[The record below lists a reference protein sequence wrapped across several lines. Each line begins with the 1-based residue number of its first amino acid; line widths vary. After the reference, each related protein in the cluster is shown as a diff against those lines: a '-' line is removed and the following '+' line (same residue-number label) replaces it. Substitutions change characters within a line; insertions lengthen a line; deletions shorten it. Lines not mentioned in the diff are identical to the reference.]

1 MAGPWEYFGAC
12 NYSEACY
19 SHSNLVAA
27 ATVPYPKSRWE
38 KVLAT
43 IEQQWIVHSM
53 EAAVEN
59 SWEMPESDVT
69 DPSMPE
75 LDVSSG
81 EDDNAS
87 QASEARSSDSES
99 GDLSDMLD
107 RLALAAAAR
116 PHRQWILRYR
126 SLVGIR
132 LPMLR
137 SAAEMQPLDTD
148 LAPSFEHLS
157 VHFDGH
163 IRRWLNM

>member
-19 SHSNLVAA
+19 SHSNVVAA
-27 ATVPYPKSRWE
+27 AAVPYPKSRWE

-53 EAAVEN
+53 EFPVEN
-59 SWEMPESDVT
+59 SWEMPESDDT
-69 DPSMPE
+69 DSEMPE
-75 LDVSSG
+75 LVDSSG
-81 EDDNAS
+81 EDDDAS

-126 SLVGIR
+126 